1 MRKKVLVCCRRAGA
15 VWKEKRWEILVV
27 LLCVV
32 VLCGFV
38 SQKEGFHMDELLCF
52 ELANAEF
59 NPWIVPTQPEGRLAK
74 FVHNEIDGDTLG
86 ETIKNIGVTVQD
98 VLRNRGN
105 SKLLTYQADVYPEP
119 VWITAEQ
126 FTDYIQVDSSDA
138 FNYLSVYFNVKDD
151 NHPPLHFMLL
161 HTVSSLFRGRAEAW
175 MGCVI
180 NLAAVT
186 GVLVLLLRLGRL
198 YAKQLGLGEYARN
211 ASILC
216 ALLYGLSTGAVATT
230 LLIRMYGLLTLWCM
244 AYFYLVVKKWRDGEF
259 QKRNKGLILVTLL
272 GFWTQYFFLFY
283 CILLAAV
290 VSVLLVRAKRLRELG
305 GFVRSMMIAAVT
317 GVVVFPFAISDVFS
331 SGRGVEALG
340 NLAAG
345 FRGYGTRLREF
356 LQIVGSRTLWPIFW
370 ILLALLAASAFLMRK
385 GRRASAERVC
395 QDGKAPYILMLVL
408 PAVGYFL
415 LAARM
420 SPYLVD
426 RYMMPVFPFVIV
438 MGMLVLFW
446 LLKLLK
452 QPQAGG
458 SPGWMAPLAC
468 CLAVAGQLI
477 GLCQYDGNYLYR
489 GYAMQE
495 QAASEK
501 SDYPCIC
508 IYDGVG
514 YYENLPEFTHYEK
527 TLLLTFDQLVD
538 RQDKADIEKLEKV
551 AVLIKESTGYE
562 SDQVIQILKE
572 QYGLVPELQG
582 WQGTG
587 IQWTSVHGDSLI
599 FMGKD
604 A

>member
-1 MRKKVLVCCRRAGA
+1 M
-15 VWKEKRWEILVV
+15 WKEKRWEILAV
-27 LLCVV
+27 LLCLT

-86 ETIKNIGVTVQD
+86 ETLKNIGVTVLD

-151 NHPPLHFMLL
+151 NHPPFHFMLL

-216 ALLYGLSTGAVATT
+216 ALLYGLSAGAVATT

-244 AYFYLVVKKWRDGEF
+244 AYFYLVVKKWQDGEF
-259 QKRNKGLILVTLL
+259 QKHNKGLILVTLL

-305 GFVRSMMIAAVT
+305 GFARSMVIAAVM
-317 GVVVFPFAISDVFS
+317 GVAVFPFAISDVFS

-345 FRGYGTRLREF
+345 FSGYGTRLREF
-356 LQIVGSRTLWPIFW
+356 LQIIVSRTLWPLFW

-385 GRRASAERVC
+385 GRWASAERAC
-395 QDGKAPYILMLVL
+395 QAGKAPYILMLVL
-408 PAVGYFL
+408 PAGGYFL

-426 RYMMPVFPFVIV
+426 RYMMPVFPFVVVI
-438 MGMLVLFW
+438 GTLVLFW
-446 LLKLLK
+446 LLELLK
-452 QPQAGG
+452 KSRAGG
-458 SPGWMAPLAC
+458 SFGWMVPLAC

-495 QAASEK
+495 LAAAEK

-551 AVLIKESTGYE
+551 VVLIKESAGYE

-572 QYGLVPELQG
+572 QYGLVPEQQG

-587 IQWTSVHGDSLI
+587 IQYISVHGDSLI

>member
-1 MRKKVLVCCRRAGA
+1 MKEKILVYCQRAGA
-15 VWKEKRWEILVV
+15 AWKEKSWEIMTI
-27 LLCVV
+27 LLCLV

-38 SQKEGFHMDELLCF
+38 SQKEGFHMDELLSF

-59 NPWIVPTQPEGRLAK
+59 NPWIVSTQPEGRLAK

-86 ETIKNIGVTVQD
+86 ETLKNIGVTVQD

-126 FTDYIQVDSSDA
+126 FADYIQVDSSDA

-175 MGCVI
+175 MGCMI

-186 GVLVLLLRLGRL
+186 AVLVLLLRLGRL
-198 YAKQLGLGEYARN
+198 FAKQLGLGEYARN
-211 ASILC
+211 VSILC
-216 ALLYGLSTGAVATT
+216 ALLYGLSAGAVATT

-244 AYFYLVVKKWRDGEF
+244 AYFYLVVKKWRDREF
-259 QKRNKGLILVTLL
+259 QKHNKGLILVTLL
-272 GFWTQYFFLFY
+272 GFLTQYFFLFY

-290 VSVLLVRAKRLRELG
+290 VSVLLVREKRMREMG
-305 GFVRSMMIAAVT
+305 GFVRSMVIAAVT
-317 GVVVFPFAISDVFS
+317 GIVVFPFAISDVFS

-345 FRGYGTRLREF
+345 LSGYGTRLREF
-356 LQIVGSRTLWPIFW
+356 LQIIGSMTLWPAFW

-395 QDGKAPYILMLVL
+395 QAGKAPYILMLVL
-408 PAVGYFL
+408 PVVGYFL

-426 RYMMPVFPFVIV
+426 RYMMPVFPFMTVI
-438 MGMLVLFW
+438 GTLVLFW

-452 QPQAGG
+452 QSRAGG
-458 SPGWMAPLAC
+458 LSGWAVPLAC
-468 CLAVAGQLI
+468 CVAVAGQLI
-477 GLCQYDGNYLYR
+477 GLCQYDGHYLYR

-495 QAASEK
+495 WAAVEK

-551 AVLIKESTGYE
+551 AVLIKESPGYE
-562 SDQVIQILKE
+562 SDQVIEILKE
-572 QYGLVPELQG
+572 QYGLVPEQQG

-587 IQWTSVHGDSLI
+587 IQCTSVHGDSLI